1 MAHLIA
7 FVSQTG
13 NVMKTTLAAA
23 TAIELIKNEVATVA
37 LDLDRE
43 HRLLGSLSTWAKDRR
58 TLQPHKDQLEVLAP
72 NSAEEAAAL
81 IHANTSDPD
90 IYLLDCPS
98 RAGQATA
105 QIAAA
110 VDLVVF
116 PIVPGKKDLHL
127 SLHTIHG
134 MIALGVDPKRIA
146 IVLTRCQTAFEID
159 DMRAWLQQNSPHAQH
174 LTFITPALEEKVAY
188 RNAIARGLAITEVS
202 PVRLRSAAAAAI
214 GHITHSIIALT
225 TQDPTFED
233 AAA

>member
-23 TAIELIKNEVATVA
+23 TAIELIKNDVATVA

-43 HRLLGSLSTWAKDRR
+43 HRLLGSLTTWAKDRALYHPQR
-58 TLQPHKDQLEVLAP
+58 DQLEVLAP

-81 IHANTSDPD
+81 IQANASDPD
-90 IYLLDCPS
+90 VYLLDCPS

-134 MIALGVDPKRIA
+134 MIALGVDPARIA
-146 IVLTRCQTAFEID
+146 VVLTRCQTDFEID
-159 DMRAWLQQNSPHAQH
+159 DMGSWLQHNSPHAPR

-188 RNAIARGLAITEVS
+188 RNAIARGLTITEVA
-202 PVRLRSAAAAAI
+202 PVRLRSAAAAAV
-214 GHITHSIIALT
+214 GHIAHSIIALS
-225 TQDPTFED
+225 TQTSEHED